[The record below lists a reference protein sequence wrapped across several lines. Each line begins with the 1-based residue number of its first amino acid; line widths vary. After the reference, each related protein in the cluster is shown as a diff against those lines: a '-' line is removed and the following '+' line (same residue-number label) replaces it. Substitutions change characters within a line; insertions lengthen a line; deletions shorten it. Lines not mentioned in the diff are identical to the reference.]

1 MESGVWG
8 GQAQGGFRF
17 GTSVGFE
24 AIMPT
29 SSMMDFYVP
38 RHRGDP
44 WRVFRWLSKVRC
56 KYFHQQ
62 PSCRAVNEGW
72 RWY

>member
-29 SSMMDFYVP
+29 SSMMDFYAT
-38 RHRGDP
+38 
-44 WRVFRWLSKVRC
+44 WLRSRE
-56 KYFHQQ
+56 
-62 PSCRAVNEGW
+62 SLLLLETAV
-72 RWY
+72 